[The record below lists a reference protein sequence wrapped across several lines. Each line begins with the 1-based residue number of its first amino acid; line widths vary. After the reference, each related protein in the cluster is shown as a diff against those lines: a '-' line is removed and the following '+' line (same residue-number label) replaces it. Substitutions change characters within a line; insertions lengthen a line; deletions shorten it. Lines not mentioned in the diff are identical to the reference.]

1 MPIFKIIGSPIV
13 VCSVSISID
22 KAIELFDFSF
32 TQANKNKIVNRMGFL
47 AMVFFL
53 FF

>member
-1 MPIFKIIGSPIV
+1 
-13 VCSVSISID
+13 ISID

-32 TQANKNKIVNRMGFL
+32 THANKNKIVSSMGFL